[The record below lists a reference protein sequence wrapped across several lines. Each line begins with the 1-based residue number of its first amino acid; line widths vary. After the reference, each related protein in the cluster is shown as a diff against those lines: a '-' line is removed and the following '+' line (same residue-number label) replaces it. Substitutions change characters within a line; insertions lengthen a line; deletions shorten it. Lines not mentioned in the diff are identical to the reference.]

1 MSKVSISTDSTLHGK
16 RVKSPKKQR
25 MKMKQTI
32 NILIRDRFLYLL
44 ALPGILFFIIF
55 KYVPMWGLVIAFQN
69 YSPYAG
75 ILKSDWVG
83 LEHFA
88 RFFGNSDFYLLLRNT
103 LAISCLNL
111 LLFFPAPIII
121 SIMLN
126 EVRHMVFK
134 RVIQTVIYFPHF
146 LSWVIIA
153 GISFIMLGQA
163 EGVINGIL
171 VSLGFDNIPFL
182 TSPNLFWIMLT
193 LQNIWKDAGWGTVIF
208 LAAISG
214 IDPTLYEAAKMDGAS
229 RLKQI
234 LHVTLPGMRNVI
246 VVLLILKLGDVM
258 DVGFE
263 QVFLMGSAAVSNVA
277 DVFDTYVYRNGILN
291 GEFSYTA
298 SVGLFKSVIGLIMV
312 TAANKLAKM
321 FGQDG
326 LY

>member
-1 MSKVSISTDSTLHGK
+1 MSKASISPDSILHGK
-16 RVKSPKKQR
+16 RGKSPTKSR
-25 MKMKQTI
+25 MKWKQTM
-32 NILIRDRFLYLL
+32 NILFRDRFLYLL

-88 RFFGNSDFYLLLRNT
+88 RFFGNEDFYLLLRNT
-103 LAISCLNL
+103 LAISTLNI
-111 LLFFPAPIII
+111 LLFFPAPILF

-126 EVRHMVFK
+126 EVRQMVFK
-134 RVIQTVIYFPHF
+134 RVVQTVIYFPYF

-153 GISFIMLGQA
+153 GLSFIMLGQS
-163 EGVINGIL
+163 EGVVNAIL
-171 VSLGFDNIPFL
+171 VFLGFDKIAFL
-182 TSPNLFWIMLT
+182 TSPGLFWIMLT
-193 LQNIWKDAGWGTVIF
+193 LQTIWKDAGFGTVIF
-208 LAAISG
+208 LAAIAG

-234 LHVTLPGMRNVI
+234 RHVTLPGIRNVI
-246 VVLLILKLGDVM
+246 IVLLILRLGDVM

-263 QVFLMGSAAVSNVA
+263 QVFLMGSAAVSNVS

-298 SVGLFKSVIGLIMV
+298 SVGLFKSFVGLIMV
-312 TAANKLAKM
+312 VAANKLAKM

>member
-1 MSKVSISTDSTLHGK
+1 MDRLMAQTKIKLQL
-16 RVKSPKKQR
+16 PKDRRK
-25 MKMKQTI
+25 KWFHL
-32 NILIRDRFLYLL
+32 LIRDRYLYLL
-44 ALPGILFFIIF
+44 ALPGLLFFFLF
-55 KYVPMWGLVIAFQN
+55 KYVPIWGLIIAFQN

-75 ILKSDWVG
+75 VLDSEWVG
-83 LEHFA
+83 LEHFN
-88 RFFGNSDFYLLLRNT
+88 RFFSHSDFFLLLRNT
-103 LAISCLNL
+103 MAISLMNL

-126 EVRHMVFK
+126 EVRHTVFK
-134 RVIQTVIYFPHF
+134 RFVQTVIYFPHF

-153 GISFIMLGQA
+153 GISFVMLGQA
-163 EGVINGIL
+163 EGVINEIL
-171 VSLGFDNIPFL
+171 VQLGFEKIPFL
-182 TSPNLFWIMLT
+182 TSPNLFWFMLT
-193 LQNIWKDAGWGTVIF
+193 MQNIWKDAGWGTVIF

-234 LHVTLPGMRNVI
+234 WHVTLPGMKNVI
-246 VVLLILKLGDVM
+246 MILLILKLGDVM

-298 SVGLFKSVIGLIMV
+298 AVGLFKSAVGLIMV
-312 TAANKLAKM
+312 LTANKLAKLA
-321 FGQDG
+321 GQDG

>member
-1 MSKVSISTDSTLHGK
+1 MKSKQI
-16 RVKSPKKQR
+16 
-25 MKMKQTI
+25 M
-32 NILIRDRFLYLL
+32 NIVFRDRFLYLL

-88 RFFGNSDFYLLLRNT
+88 RFFGNEDFYLLLRNT
-103 LAISCLNL
+103 LAISTLNI
-111 LLFFPAPIII
+111 LLFFPAPILF

-134 RVIQTVIYFPHF
+134 RVVQTVIYFPYF

-153 GISFIMLGQA
+153 GLSFIMLGQS
-163 EGVINGIL
+163 EGVVNAIL
-171 VSLGFDNIPFL
+171 VFLGFDKIAFL
-182 TSPNLFWIMLT
+182 TSPGLFWIMLT
-193 LQNIWKDAGWGTVIF
+193 LQTIWKDAGFGTVIF
-208 LAAISG
+208 LAAIAG

-234 LHVTLPGMRNVI
+234 RHVTLPGIRNVI
-246 VVLLILKLGDVM
+246 IVLLILRLGDVM

-263 QVFLMGSAAVSNVA
+263 QVFLMGSAAVSNVS

-298 SVGLFKSVIGLIMV
+298 SVGLFKSFVGLIMV
-312 TAANKLAKM
+312 VAANKLAKM